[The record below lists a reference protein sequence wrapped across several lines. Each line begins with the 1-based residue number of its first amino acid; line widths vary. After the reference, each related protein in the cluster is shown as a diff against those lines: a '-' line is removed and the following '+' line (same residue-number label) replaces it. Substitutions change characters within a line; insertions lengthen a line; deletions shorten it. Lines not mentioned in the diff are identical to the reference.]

1 MGEGGDGGG
10 GGGKQQASPSDPPH
24 LDVYQ
29 QPLHWPVRSVD
40 HQVKVELLDEQ
51 ELELQDLLQ
60 HPLLAGRGLLQ
71 QVAYKLSA
79 GDVELV
85 HFTGQVSTGQP
96 WGERERG
103 RSIILIEDWKLLHA
117 FHCC

>member
-1 MGEGGDGGG
+1 MIEKQSVIYDISVDGRAAFPRKER
-10 GGGKQQASPSDPPH
+10 GKGSQLLPGSPPH

-29 QPLHWPVRSVD
+29 QPLHRPVRSVD

-60 HPLLAGRGLLQ
+60 HSLLPGRGLLQ

-85 HFTGQVSTGQP
+85 HLTGQVSTGQP
-96 WGERERG
+96 VRARERD
-103 RSIILIEDWKLLHA
+103 L
-117 FHCC
+117 